1 MGPCPRESCISRYRL
16 EALRL
21 HPKICFEEI
30 VTANMF
36 FEKQEMSWCMKWVA
50 VKDGGPILC
59 GVKAI
64 PKISPFRL
72 VLANSQP
79 IL

>member
-1 MGPCPRESCISRYRL
+1 MPR
-16 EALRL
+16 
-21 HPKICFEEI
+21 
-30 VTANMF
+30 
-36 FEKQEMSWCMKWVA
+36 CMKWVA

-72 VLANSQP
+72 VLANFGQ
-79 IL
+79 ILNYKWPKYTKIGVGGMGEAP